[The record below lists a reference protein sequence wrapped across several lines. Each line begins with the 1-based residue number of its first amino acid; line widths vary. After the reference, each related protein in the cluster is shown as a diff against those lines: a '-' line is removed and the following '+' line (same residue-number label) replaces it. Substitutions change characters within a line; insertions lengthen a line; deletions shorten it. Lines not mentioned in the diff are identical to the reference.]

1 MCGICGIV
9 SRGSPPD
16 PEVVRAMVA
25 RLRHRGPDGEGVYDS
40 SGFRVQGYGLGT
52 TRDAEPGTR
61 NPEPG
66 VHAVLGHARL
76 SIIDLPGGKQPM
88 GNEDGSVQ
96 VVFNGEIYNFR
107 ELRHGLEARGHRF
120 ATRSDT
126 EVLVH
131 LYEEKG
137 EELVHDLHGMFAFA
151 IWDARRGRLV
161 AARDRLGKKPLYY
174 LEGGLQ
180 LAFASELKALAAIPG
195 FDRAVDPEAIHL
207 YLTYQYVPPPRTIF
221 RAARKLPPAG
231 LLTWEAERLQT
242 RTYWRVPED
251 EAPDRPEGEW
261 IERVRAALETAVR
274 RRLVSDVPLGAF
286 LSGGVDS
293 SAVVAMMSRLSGAP
307 VKTFSI
313 GFRESAYDERPFAR
327 EVAAR
332 YGTDHEEMVVE
343 PKALEILP
351 RLAWHYDEPFADAS
365 MVPTWYVSEVAR
377 RRVTVALSGDGGD
390 ECFGG
395 YDRYVAVASA
405 ARLDATLGPARR
417 AAAQALQCVLPA
429 VGRERGLLRRGRRFL
444 QGLAED
450 AETRYLRWVG
460 IFHPGMHAELYGAD
474 FARSV
479 AGTPAAGLL
488 ADAFARFRGRDVTGA
503 TMLVDLETYLP
514 HDLLVK
520 VDIASMAHGL
530 EVRCP
535 FLDHELVE
543 LAARMPTRW
552 KVRGTQGKWLLKRA
566 LADLL
571 PASVAHRPKMGFAVP
586 LPRWFRRE
594 LRPLLHDVVLGERAR
609 TRGYFHG
616 AAVERLV
623 REHEAGR
630 ADHAHRLWALLM
642 LELWHREYADGG
654 ASGGCSAV

>member
-9 SRGSPPD
+9 SRGAPPD
-16 PEVVRAMVA
+16 PEVVRSMIA
-25 RLRHRGPDGEGVYDS
+25 RLRHRGPDGEGMYDS
-40 SGFRVQGYGLGT
+40 CESRVPGPGSQVSSSGIRNEGPR
-52 TRDAEPGTR
+52 TRDLEPGT
-61 NPEPG
+61 
-66 VHAVLGHARL
+66 HAVLGHTRL

-88 GNEDGSVQ
+88 GNEDGTVQ

-107 ELRHGLEARGHRF
+107 ELRRDLEARGHRF

-161 AARDRLGKKPLYY
+161 AARDRLGKKPFYY
-174 LEGGLQ
+174 LESPLR

-195 FDRAVDPEAIHL
+195 FDRTVDPEAVHL

-221 RAARKLPPAG
+221 RAARKLSPG
-231 LLTWEAERLQT
+231 QLLTWEAGRLRT
-242 RTYWRVPED
+242 RTWWQVPAD

-261 IERVRAALETAVR
+261 IERVRAALEEAVR

-293 SAVVAMMSRLSGAP
+293 SIVVALMSRLSGAP

-313 GFRESAYDERPFAR
+313 GFREAAYDERPFAR

-332 YGTDHEEMVVE
+332 YGTDHEEFVVE

-351 RLAWHYDEPFADAS
+351 RLAWHYDEPFADSS
-365 MVPTWYVSEVAR
+365 MVPTWYVSQIAR

-390 ECFGG
+390 EGFGG
-395 YDRYVAVASA
+395 YERYLGVAAA
-405 ARLDATLGPARR
+405 ARLDAALGPARQ
-417 AAAQALQCVLPA
+417 AAARALQCVLPA
-429 VGRERGLLRRGRRFL
+429 IGRERSLLRRGRRFL
-444 QGLAED
+444 QGLAADPD
-450 AETRYLRWVG
+450 ARYMRWVG
-460 IFHPGMHAELYGAD
+460 IFPPEMHPALYAPD
-474 FARSV
+474 FASAV

-488 ADAFARFRGRDVTGA
+488 AESFARFRGRDVTGA

-520 VDIASMAHGL
+520 VDLASMAHGL

-535 FLDHELVE
+535 FLDHGLVE

-552 KVRGTQGKWLLKRA
+552 KLRGSQGKYLLKRA
-566 LADLL
+566 MADLL
-571 PASVAHRPKMGFAVP
+571 PASVLHRPKMGFAVP

-594 LRPLLHDVVLGERAR
+594 LRPLLHDVVLGPRACA
-609 TRGYFHG
+609 RGYFKV

-623 REHEAGR
+623 REHQAGR
-630 ADHAHRLWALLM
+630 ADHGHRLWILLM
-642 LELWHREYADGG
+642 LELWHREYADGV
-654 ASGGCSAV
+654 A